1 MESLIDKQYTDTV
14 SFKEDLQALVEHEMF
29 PTIAHY
35 IFPDTPLEE
44 VRQQLLATENLRQ
57 FQYTFM
63 YRACQWVVKNSM
75 TDFTYSGTEY
85 LDGSPRL
92 FISNHRDIVLDA
104 MMLQYIL
111 VEQGLETTH
120 VVIGA
125 NLFEIPAM
133 SLLARLNKMYGIGR
147 GGNQRE
153 YYRCLMTMSQHRRHW
168 VTELGESA
176 WIAQRNGR
184 TKDGIDHTDPA
195 LIKMIAATGSDPVHA
210 LADMNIVP
218 LSISYQWE
226 PCAPLKARELCLR
239 SRGPYQKAPG
249 EDSQSIVSGITEYK
263 GDVHLAVCP
272 PLTLSELQSTQGHP
286 DQVAALV
293 DSRINQA
300 YKMFDTNQMAARLLQ
315 SDTIADFPQ
324 AEQFN
329 HYIEQACL
337 RYPLGPEYR
346 QTLLSIY
353 ANPLKNVLPC

>member
-1 MESLIDKQYTDTV
+1 MELSEETYSCQPQEFKAIMDALSDHPMALKLFPELSAEAIKQR
-14 SFKEDLQALVEHEMF
+14 F
-29 PTIAHY
+29 
-35 IFPDTPLEE
+35 
-44 VRQQLLATENLRQ
+44 LAYDGIRA
-57 FQYTFM
+57 FQSDAM
-63 YRACQWVVKNSM
+63 YRATQFVIRQTIGS
-75 TDFTYSGTEY
+75 FTCSGPEY
-85 LDGSPRL
+85 LDGRPAL
-92 FISNHRDIVLDA
+92 FISNHRDIVVDSLL
-104 MMLQYIL
+104 LQYQL
-111 VEQGLETTH
+111 LSLGHDTTH
-120 VVIGA
+120 IVIGS
-125 NLFEIPAM
+125 NLFEMPLMAQM
-133 SLLARLNKMYGIGR
+133 AKVNKMIAIPR
-147 GGNQRE
+147 TGGLKA
-153 YYRCLMTMSQHRRHW
+153 YYSNLMQLSTLLRSLITLKGQS
-168 VTELGESA
+168 V